1 MNYAKES
8 PRLSVKFINAETE
21 QELFEI
27 KDRSWMNIGEI
38 FSDKVT
44 TEIIQNELKN
54 KKFKLPKK
62 LLVLAVGEFDL
73 Q

>member
-1 MNYAKES
+1 MKYAKES

-21 QELFEI
+21 QILFEI

-38 FSDKVT
+38 FSDSMA
-44 TEIIQNELKN
+44 TEVIQNELKN
-54 KKFKLPKK
+54 KKFKLPQK
-62 LLVLAVGEFDL
+62 LLILAVGEFDL